1 MSAIGTRI
9 RLGLMKFFMPEMS
22 SRRAL
27 RGGLTRENLLIW
39 ALFTGVIGVTA
50 VFLAGKTVT
59 LYLPHYYS
67 WQWVDVTVLELPVW
81 GWAIAWLT
89 VSSLCFYPRASTVA
103 ISLAF
108 SLYYIYAAA
117 NGAPISIP
125 GIGRVFNIPYLPI
138 YAFHYFLPLFIA
150 FSGLLVF
157 ILYPA
162 RKSSPQDRPS
172 FVDLLLCMAIL
183 VSTFDFIWNF
193 AERGER
199 AGLIHWNDVVFGVL
213 MTIVSIEMCRR
224 VLGMVLPAL
233 GLVFLA
239 YTLFGQY
246 FPDALA
252 HRGFPFNEV
261 ISYLYSTA
269 GIYGTIASVF
279 ATYVFLFIVFGAI
292 LQMTK
297 VGDVFIDIAFALV
310 GRFNG
315 GAAKASIISSG
326 LVGSIVGSGAANIAV
341 TGTFTIPLMKRS
353 GYKPHYAAG
362 VEATASIGGH
372 LMPPIM
378 GSAAFLVAAFAEVNY
393 GTVALVSLVPALMYY
408 YSVYMAVHYK
418 ACRDG
423 ISGLPR
429 DKLPK
434 FGEILRQ
441 DGYRLLPVGL
451 LILLLVFRFSPFYAA
466 FWSILA
472 ALAVSCTREDT
483 RLLQL
488 PTPLAKLIGH
498 GGSPAPQ
505 EGEENSGGFL
515 AEWGGL
521 IAGVIVFAALPPL
534 LNLSL
539 GASAVFAIVAII
551 LFSSPRL
558 INALTHGA
566 TGSLV
571 IAATAG
577 IMGIVLAGVTMP
589 GLALR
594 FPAIVL
600 EYAGGSLPI
609 AIVLCAIA
617 SYIMGMGMTITAAY
631 VILAILAVPA
641 LVELGVPLLNAHLI
655 ILWLSQDS
663 SLTPPFALGA
673 FIAAGVAGADPTRT
687 GFVSVMLAKPL
698 YIVPFLMAYS
708 PILMDPGTPWWD
720 ILIVWATG
728 FVGFFCLAVGMEGFF
743 RRPLSWWERIV
754 FFGAAGAFFFQVWW
768 IKLVAFG
775 LLALG
780 VAVQTLVKSPTIPTS
795 ARTEPQPEPGGP

>member
-1 MSAIGTRI
+1 MSVWSGIKRS
-9 RLGLMKFFMPEMS
+9 LLKFFMPEMS
-22 SRRAL
+22 ARRAL
-27 RGGLTRENLLIW
+27 REGMTRENIVIW
-39 ALFTGVIGVTA
+39 AVLTGTLLA
-50 VFLAGKTVT
+50 VAVLLAGSTLT

-67 WQWVDVTVLELPVW
+67 WQWVDVTVLDLPL
-81 GWAIAWLT
+81 WAWAVAWVLI
-89 VSSLCFYPRASTVA
+89 SGLCFYPRVTTTSIAVV
-103 ISLAF
+103 F
-108 SLYYIYAAA
+108 SLYYVYAAA
-117 NGAPISIP
+117 NGAPIRIP
-125 GIGRVFNIPYLPI
+125 GVGRVFNLPYLPI
-138 YAFHYFLPLFIA
+138 YAYHYFLPLFVA
-150 FSGLLVF
+150 FSGVLVF

-162 RKSSPQDRPS
+162 RKGSPQDRLS
-172 FVDLLLCMAIL
+172 FVDLLACVAIFA
-183 VSTFDFIWNF
+183 STFDFIWNF

-233 GLVFLA
+233 GLIFLA
-239 YTLFGQY
+239 YTIFGQY

-292 LQMTK
+292 LQITK
-297 VGDVFIDIAFALV
+297 VGDVFIGIAFALV
-310 GRFNG
+310 GRFKG
-315 GAAKASIISSG
+315 GAAKASVISSG

-378 GSAAFLVAAFAEVNY
+378 GSAAFLVAAFAEVDY
-393 GTVALVSLVPALMYY
+393 ATVALVSLVPALMYY
-408 YSVYMAVHYK
+408 YSVYMAVHYR
-418 ACRDG
+418 ACRIG
-423 ISGLPR
+423 ISGLTA
-429 DKLPK
+429 DQLPS
-434 FGEILRQ
+434 FSEILRQ
-441 DGYRLLPVGL
+441 DGYRLLPIGL
-451 LILLLVFRFSPFYAA
+451 LILLLIMRFSPFYAA
-466 FWSILA
+466 FWSIMA
-472 ALAVSCTREDT
+472 AIAVSCTREDT

-488 PTPLAKLIGH
+488 PAPIANLIGH
-498 GGSPAPQ
+498 GGTPEPQ
-505 EGEENSGGFL
+505 ESETVPTGIVSV
-515 AEWGGL
+515 WGGIAAGIL
-521 IAGVIVFAALPPL
+521 ILLASPIVGMSIGVAAFFAV
-534 LNLSL
+534 
-539 GASAVFAIVAII
+539 SAAI

-558 INALTHGA
+558 INALAHGA

-600 EYAGGSLPI
+600 EYAGGSLPV

-673 FIAAGVAGADPTRT
+673 FIAAGIAGADPTRT
-687 GFVSVMLAKPL
+687 GFASVMLAKPL

-708 PILMDPGTPWWD
+708 PILMDPGSAWWD
-720 ILIVWATG
+720 ILLVWATG
-728 FVGFFCLAVGMEGFF
+728 FVGFFCLAVAMEGFF
-743 RRPLSWWERIV
+743 RRPLSWWERLI
-754 FFGAAGAFFFQVWW
+754 FTAASIAFFFQLWW
-768 IKLVAFG
+768 VKILALAFLAVGVAF
-775 LLALG
+775 
-780 VAVQTLVKSPTIPTS
+780 QTLIKAPETPGL
-795 ARTEPQPEPGGP
+795 ARAAEPEPGS

>member
-1 MSAIGTRI
+1 MSAIGSRI
-9 RLGLMKFFMPEMS
+9 KQGMMRFFMPEMS

-27 RGGLTRENLLIW
+27 REGVTRENVVVWGLLTAAI
-39 ALFTGVIGVTA
+39 VVVA
-50 VFLAGKTVT
+50 VFLAGRSLT
-59 LYLPHYYS
+59 LFLPHYYS
-67 WQWVDVTVLELPVW
+67 WQWVEVTVLDLPL
-81 GWAIAWLT
+81 WAWATAWLA
-89 VSSLCFYPRASTVA
+89 VSALCFYPRVTATA
-103 ISLAF
+103 ISVAF

-117 NGAPISIP
+117 NGSTIRIP
-125 GIGRVFNIPYLPI
+125 GIGPLFSLPYLPI
-138 YAFHYFLPLFIA
+138 YAYHYFLPLFIA
-150 FSGLLVF
+150 FSGVLVF

-172 FVDLLLCMAIL
+172 FVDLLLCVAIL
-183 VSTFDFIWNF
+183 LSTFDFIWNF

-199 AGLIHWNDVVFGVL
+199 AGLIHWNDVIFGVL
-213 MTIVSIEMCRR
+213 MTIVSLEMCRR

-233 GLVFLA
+233 GLIFLG
-239 YTLFGQY
+239 YTMFGQY

-252 HRGFPFNEV
+252 HRGFPINEV

-310 GRFNG
+310 GRFKG
-315 GAAKASIISSG
+315 GAAKASVISSG

-353 GYKPHYAAG
+353 GYTPQYAAG

-393 GTVALVSLVPALMYY
+393 TTVALVSLVPALMYY
-408 YSVYMAVHYK
+408 YSVYMAVHYR
-418 ACRDG
+418 ACRVG

-429 DKLPK
+429 DQLPNLA
-434 FGEILRQ
+434 EIMRK
-441 DGYRLLPVGL
+441 DGYRLLPVAL
-451 LILLLVFRFSPFYAA
+451 LIFLLIMRFSPFYAA

-472 ALAVSCTREDT
+472 ALAVSCTRSET

-488 PTPLAKLIGH
+488 PTPLASLVGR
-498 GGSPAPQ
+498 GGAPEPQ
-505 EGEENSGGFL
+505 EGERVPTGPL
-515 AEWGGL
+515 ADWGGL
-521 IAGVIVFAALPPL
+521 AAGAVVLAALPL
-534 LNLSL
+534 VFGMTVVS
-539 GASAVFAIVAII
+539 AAVFAVVAAI

-566 TGSLV
+566 TGALV

-600 EYAGGSLPI
+600 EYSGGSLPA

-641 LVELGVPLLNAHLI
+641 LVELGVPVINAHLI

-673 FIAAGVAGADPTRT
+673 FVAAGIAGADPTRT
-687 GFVSVMLAKPL
+687 GFISVMLAKPL
-698 YIVPFLMAYS
+698 YVVPFLMAYS

-720 ILIVWATG
+720 ILLVWATA
-728 FVGFFCLAVGMEGFF
+728 FVGFFCLAVAMEGFF
-743 RRPLSWWERIV
+743 RRPLSWWERGI
-754 FFGAAGAFFFQVWW
+754 FLAASIAFFFQLWW
-768 IKLVAFG
+768 IKLIAIA
-775 LLALG
+775 LLAVG
-780 VAVQTLVKSPTIPTS
+780 VAIQTLIKPSKTPPLS
-795 ARTEPQPEPGGP
+795 AAVEPEPGGT

>member
-1 MSAIGTRI
+1 
-9 RLGLMKFFMPEMS
+9 
-22 SRRAL
+22 
-27 RGGLTRENLLIW
+27 
-39 ALFTGVIGVTA
+39 VTA
-50 VFLAGKTVT
+50 T
-59 LYLPHYYS
+59 
-67 WQWVDVTVLELPVW
+67 
-81 GWAIAWLT
+81 
-89 VSSLCFYPRASTVA
+89 A
-103 ISLAF
+103 ISVAF
-108 SLYYIYAAA
+108 ALYYLYAAA
-117 NGAPISIP
+117 NGSPISIP
-125 GIGRVFNIPYLPI
+125 GVGRVFNLPYLPI
-138 YAFHYFLPLFIA
+138 YAYHYFLPLFIA
-150 FSGLLVF
+150 FSGVLIFV
-157 ILYPA
+157 LYPA
-162 RKSSPQDRPS
+162 NKSSPRDRPS
-172 FVDLLLCMAIL
+172 FVDLLLCVAIL
-183 VSTFDFIWNF
+183 ASTFDFIWNF

-199 AGLIHWNDVVFGVL
+199 AGLIHWNDVIFGVL
-213 MTIVSIEMCRR
+213 MTIASLEMCRR

-233 GLVFLA
+233 GLIFLA

-252 HRGFPFNEV
+252 HRGFPVNEV

-297 VGDVFIDIAFALV
+297 VGDVFIGIAFALV
-310 GRFNG
+310 GRFKG
-315 GAAKASIISSG
+315 GAAKASVISSG

-353 GYKPHYAAG
+353 GYRPHYAAG

-393 GTVALVSLVPALMYY
+393 TTVALVSLVPALMYY
-408 YSVYMAVHYK
+408 YSVYMAVHYR
-418 ACRDG
+418 ACRVG

-429 DKLPK
+429 DQLPN
-434 FGEILRQ
+434 FTEIMRQ
-441 DGYRLLPVGL
+441 DGYRLLPVAL
-451 LILLLVFRFSPFYAA
+451 LIFLLIMRFSPFYAA

-472 ALAVSCTREDT
+472 ALAVSCTRQET

-488 PTPLAKLIGH
+488 PTPLASLIGR
-498 GGSPAPQ
+498 GGAPEPQ
-505 EGEENSGGFL
+505 EGERIPTGVL
-515 AEWGGL
+515 ANWGGL
-521 IAGVIVFAALPPL
+521 GAGAVVLAALPL
-534 LNLSL
+534 VFGMSV
-539 GASAVFAIVAII
+539 GAAFVFAIVAAI

-558 INALTHGA
+558 VNALTHGA
-566 TGSLV
+566 TGALV

-600 EYAGGSLPI
+600 EYAGGSLPM

-641 LVELGVPLLNAHLI
+641 LVELGVPLINAHLI

-673 FIAAGVAGADPTRT
+673 FIAAGIAGADPTRT
-687 GFVSVMLAKPL
+687 GFASVLLAKPL
-698 YIVPFLMAYS
+698 YVVPFLMAYS

-720 ILIVWATG
+720 ILLVWATA
-728 FVGFFCLAVGMEGFF
+728 FVGFFCLAVAMEGFF
-743 RRPLSWWERIV
+743 RSELSWWERGL
-754 FFGAAGAFFFQVWW
+754 FLAASIAFFFQLWW
-768 IKLVAFG
+768 VK
-775 LLALG
+775 LLAVALLAAG
-780 VAVQTLVKSPTIPTS
+780 VAIQTLVKPSKTP
-795 ARTEPQPEPGGP
+795 ALAAAVEPQPKGT

>member
-1 MSAIGTRI
+1 M
-9 RLGLMKFFMPEMS
+9 
-22 SRRAL
+22 
-27 RGGLTRENLLIW
+27 
-39 ALFTGVIGVTA
+39 
-50 VFLAGKTVT
+50 
-59 LYLPHYYS
+59 
-67 WQWVDVTVLELPVW
+67 
-81 GWAIAWLT
+81 
-89 VSSLCFYPRASTVA
+89 
-103 ISLAF
+103 
-108 SLYYIYAAA
+108 
-117 NGAPISIP
+117 
-125 GIGRVFNIPYLPI
+125 
-138 YAFHYFLPLFIA
+138 
-150 FSGLLVF
+150 
-157 ILYPA
+157 
-162 RKSSPQDRPS
+162 
-172 FVDLLLCMAIL
+172 
-183 VSTFDFIWNF
+183 
-193 AERGER
+193 
-199 AGLIHWNDVVFGVL
+199 
-213 MTIVSIEMCRR
+213 
-224 VLGMVLPAL
+224 
-233 GLVFLA
+233 
-239 YTLFGQY
+239 
-246 FPDALA
+246 
-252 HRGFPFNEV
+252 
-261 ISYLYSTA
+261 
-269 GIYGTIASVF
+269 
-279 ATYVFLFIVFGAI
+279 
-292 LQMTK
+292 
-297 VGDVFIDIAFALV
+297 
-310 GRFNG
+310 
-315 GAAKASIISSG
+315 
-326 LVGSIVGSGAANIAV
+326 

-353 GYKPHYAAG
+353 GYQPHYAAG

-418 ACRDG
+418 ARRIG

-429 DKLPK
+429 EELPN
-434 FGEILRQ
+434 FGEIMRK
-441 DGYRLLPVGL
+441 DGYRLLPVAL
-451 LILLLVFRFSPFYAA
+451 LIFLLIMRFSPFYAA

-472 ALAVSCTREDT
+472 ALAISCVREDT

-488 PTPLAKLIGH
+488 PTPIANLIGH
-498 GGSPAPQ
+498 GGAPEPL
-505 EGEENSGGFL
+505 EGEQAPSGPM
-515 AEWGGL
+515 AAWGGL
-521 IAGVIVFAALPPL
+521 VAGLIILAALPIL
-534 LNLSL
+534 FGMSI
-539 GASAVFAIVAII
+539 GSAVFFAIAAMI

-558 INALTHGA
+558 VNALTYGA

-743 RRPLSWWERIV
+743 RRPLSWWERCI
-754 FFGAAGAFFFQVWW
+754 FFGAAGAFFFQIWW
-768 IKLVAFG
+768 VKFV
-775 LLALG
+775 ALG
-780 VAVQTLVKSPTIPTS
+780 LMAIGLAIQTLIKTPDLPTP
-795 ARTEPQPEPGGP
+795 APRPAPQPEPGST

>member
-1 MSAIGTRI
+1 MSAIWTGIKTGMSR
-9 RLGLMKFFMPEMS
+9 FFMPELS
-22 SRRAL
+22 SRRVL
-27 RGGLTRENLLIW
+27 REGFTRQNLIIW
-39 ALFTGVIGVTA
+39 AVFSVVIA
-50 VFLAGKTVT
+50 FAALFLAGATVT
-59 LYLPHYYS
+59 LYLPHYYA
-67 WQWVDVTVLELPVW
+67 WQWVDVTVFNPPVW
-81 GWAIAWLT
+81 GWVVLWML
-89 VSSLCFYPRASTVA
+89 VSALCLYPRPTTIA
-103 ISLAF
+103 IGVVF

-117 NGAPISIP
+117 NGSTIRAPSVGP
-125 GIGRVFNIPYLPI
+125 LLALPYLPI
-138 YAFHYFLPLFIA
+138 YAYHYFLPLFIA
-150 FSGLLVF
+150 FSGTLVF

-162 RKSSPQDRPS
+162 RRGSPQDRPS
-172 FVDLLLCMAIL
+172 WVDLVMCVAIIL
-183 VSTFDFIWNF
+183 STFDFIWNF

-213 MTIVSIEMCRR
+213 MTIVSLEMCRR

-233 GLVFLA
+233 GLIFLG

-252 HRGFPFNEV
+252 HGGFPFNEV
-261 ISYLYSTA
+261 IAYLYSTD
-269 GIYGTIASVF
+269 GIYGTIANVF

-297 VGDVFIDIAFALV
+297 VGDVFIDIAFSLV
-310 GRFNG
+310 GRFRG

-353 GYKPHYAAG
+353 GYKAHYAAG

-408 YSVYMAVHYK
+408 YSVYMAVHYR
-418 ACRDG
+418 ACRVG
-423 ISGLPR
+423 IAGLPPEE
-429 DKLPK
+429 LPN
-434 FGEILRQ
+434 FGEIIRK
-441 DGYRLLPVGL
+441 DGYRLFPVVL
-451 LILLLVFRFSPFYAA
+451 LILLLIWRFSPFYAA
-466 FWSILA
+466 FWSIVS
-472 ALAVSCTREDT
+472 ALAVSCIREET

-488 PTPLAKLIGH
+488 PAPLANLIGR
-498 GGSPAPQ
+498 GGAP
-505 EGEENSGGFL
+505 EPLDGEEVPSGPI
-515 AEWGGL
+515 AAWGGL
-521 IAGVIVFAALPPL
+521 VAGAVVLAVLPTVFGMSA
-534 LNLSL
+534 
-539 GASAVFAIVAII
+539 GSAVFFAVCATI
-551 LFSSPRL
+551 LLSSPRL
-558 INALTHGA
+558 VNALTYGA
-566 TGSLV
+566 TASLV

-600 EYAGGSLPI
+600 EYSGGSLPI

-673 FIAAGVAGADPTRT
+673 FIAAGIAGADPTRA

-720 ILIVWATG
+720 ILIVWATA

-743 RRPLSWWERIV
+743 RRPLAWWERIV
-754 FFGAAGAFFFQVWW
+754 FFAAAGAFFFTFWW
-768 IKLVAFG
+768 IKFV
-775 LLALG
+775 ALG
-780 VAVQTLVKSPTIPTS
+780 LMALGIAAHALVKPPAMPTPPRP
-795 ARTEPQPEPGGP
+795 APEPGGS